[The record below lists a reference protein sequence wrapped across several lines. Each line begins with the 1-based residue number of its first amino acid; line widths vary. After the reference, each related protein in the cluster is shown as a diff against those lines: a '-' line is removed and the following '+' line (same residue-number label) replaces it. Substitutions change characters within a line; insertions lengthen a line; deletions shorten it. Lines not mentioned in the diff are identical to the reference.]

1 MVQVERKIARRPECA
16 KGAVICAC
24 CQNCAALAYHA
35 VKDSLP
41 HSQFEKM
48 VVTSHKAG
56 ARMGDLCHSSREMQM
71 YRKWFHKEA
80 MDCLSNHVGSTLC
93 AALIMDKVTIG
104 H

>member
-1 MVQVERKIARRPECA
+1 MVQVQRTIARRPECA
-16 KGAVICAC
+16 QGALLCAG

-56 ARMGDLCHSSREMQM
+56 ARMGDLCHSSQEMQM
-71 YRKWFHKEA
+71 YRKGFHKEA
-80 MDCLSNHVGSTLC
+80 MAFLSNHVGSTLR